1 MYFYIYPTHFFMN
14 ISIVYL
20 DYIKC
25 SIFDLPNVDLRI
37 TSEIE
42 QLYNLGDIYAVFS
55 QVVNMARGYMIF

>member
-1 MYFYIYPTHFFMN
+1 MN